1 MRAFF
6 DSCAVDSVLEGPHAD
21 GLKERISDGRIEAYV
36 GGDVISE
43 LAKTPLTK
51 LDRRLRLMS
60 VIGRLFKPAPTNIP
74 IVGGRPSV
82 PTAPI
87 GTRKMAWT
95 IVASA
100 EGQAM
105 FSALEGLG
113 ITKLDA
119 VHLVEAALA
128 KADVF
133 VTTDKEDLLG
143 KRGSIKKVTN
153 VEVVSPAELL

>member
-1 MRAFF
+1 LKAFF
-6 DSCAVDSVLEGPHAD
+6 DSCAVDAVLEGPHAD

-36 GGDVISE
+36 GGDVVSE
-43 LAKTPLTK
+43 LAKTPLTRC
-51 LDRRLRLMS
+51 DRRLRLMS
-60 VIGRLFKPAPTNIP
+60 VIGRLLKPARTSIP
-74 IVGGRPSV
+74 IVGGRPSD
-82 PTAPI
+82 PTAPM
-87 GTRKMAWT
+87 GTSKTAWT
-95 IVASA
+95 TVASA

-105 FSALEGLG
+105 FSALKGLG

-143 KRGSIKKVTN
+143 KRWLIKKVTN
-153 VEVVSPAELL
+153 LEVVSPGELL